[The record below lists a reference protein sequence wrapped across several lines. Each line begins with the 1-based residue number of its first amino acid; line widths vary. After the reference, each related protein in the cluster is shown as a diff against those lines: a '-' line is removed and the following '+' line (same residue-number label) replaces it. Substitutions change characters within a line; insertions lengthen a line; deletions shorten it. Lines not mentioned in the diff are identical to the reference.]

1 VRRLATL
8 ALCLSLLPTASR
20 AAPLDLL
27 GFFEGS
33 SVSAGETRT
42 FLVFR
47 DRFTAAFTGRL
58 QDGTLVLDER
68 FRFPEGPRL
77 QRWRLRDEAGTIRGT
92 VETENES
99 GQLAPPVPV
108 TGTRNG
114 DGVRLDYNGIAPG
127 GGRRLGFR
135 HEITPNGDGTLANR
149 VSVRLWGIPVARS
162 RVTFAKSDAALA
174 AHDNPGR

>member
-1 VRRLATL
+1 MRRLAVL
-8 ALCLSLLPTASR
+8 ALCLALLPAVAR

-47 DRFTAAFTGRL
+47 ERFSASFTGRREN
-58 QDGTLVLDER
+58 GTLVLDER

-77 QRWRLRDEAGTIRGT
+77 QRWRLRDEGGAIRGT
-92 VETENES
+92 VETEDES
-99 GQLAPPVPV
+99 GRLAAPVPV
-108 TGTRNG
+108 TGTHEG
-114 DGVRLDYNGIAPG
+114 DGVRLDYSGIAPG

-149 VSVRLWGIPVARS
+149 VTVRLWGIPVARS
-162 RVTFAKSDAALA
+162 RVTFAKSVAALA
-174 AHDNPGR
+174 AHDDP